1 MFWIFDPI
9 CFQHH
14 RSYCSI
20 YLLTIRIYTC
30 FPYVRVAAVSPC
42 ESSSVNKRDDS
53 SLLEQPPLLTN
64 EQVIVND
71 YLVFKTELYRDK
83 HFFLSNNKKVN
94 WIVNDKVHSMSLKF
108 PSLLSTFCHMPIS
121 VNDILTVIP
130 CHNTSAN

>member
-1 MFWIFDPI
+1 MTVNMSFTEIGIWQNVDKREGNFKDMLCIFDPI

-71 YLVFKTELYRDK
+71 YLVFKTERYRDK

-94 WIVNDKVHSMSLKF
+94 WIVNEA
-108 PSLLSTFCHMPIS
+108 TR
-121 VNDILTVIP
+121 T
-130 CHNTSAN
+130 